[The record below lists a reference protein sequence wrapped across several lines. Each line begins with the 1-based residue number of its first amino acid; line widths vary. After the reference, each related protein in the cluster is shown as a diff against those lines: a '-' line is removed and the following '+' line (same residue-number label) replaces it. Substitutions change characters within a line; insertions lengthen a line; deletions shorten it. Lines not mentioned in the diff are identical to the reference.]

1 MEKTINSILPNLIMG
16 LHPYDG
22 VSYKNK
28 NIDKKNLEL
37 FKNACSVSKV
47 YEYVIKKYN
56 LSMAQ
61 IDHMNPILNRQH
73 IQALQETENKTK
85 KKIDLLAYILIPIKY
100 ENKIISYSKRSHATL
115 FHADMNHIGYEK
127 YINKIYKDEILKYNL
142 DGDYNNLITS
152 NNTKPYTEMESENFT
167 IDYSLLEQYIGF
179 FHGCDILI
187 ADPGAEIDLLAIT
200 GRFDLIKEYINFL
213 RKKFKIVITSVH
225 HAGITIPLLEEN
237 NIDIDGYLTPTNKL
251 GMMMFPNR
259 ETVEFAVKNTN
270 KPVIGMKPLAGGRFL
285 GEKAFEYV
293 FDKLKIN
300 SCMFGMGTIKQ
311 ADSTIKSALSVIK

>member
-1 MEKTINSILPNLIMG
+1 MGKTINSILPNLIMG
-16 LHPYDG
+16 LHPFDG

-28 NIDKKNLEL
+28 KIDKKNLEL
-37 FKNACSVSKV
+37 FKNTYSVSKV
-47 YEYVIKKYN
+47 YEYAIKKYN

-73 IQALQETENKTK
+73 IQALQETEKRTK
-85 KKIDLLAYILIPIKY
+85 KKINLLAYILIPIKY
-100 ENKIISYSKRSHATL
+100 EGKIISYSKRSHATL

-127 YINKIYKDEILKYNL
+127 YINKIYKDEILKYNM

-152 NNTKPYTEMESENFT
+152 KNTKPYTQMESEKFT

-179 FHGCDILI
+179 FAGCDILI

-200 GRFDLIKEYINFL
+200 GRFDLIKEYISFL

-251 GMMMFPNR
+251 GMMMFPNK
-259 ETVEFAVKNTN
+259 ETAEFAVKNTH

-285 GEKAFEYV
+285 GEQAFEYI

-300 SCMFGMGTIKQ
+300 SCMFGMGTIEQ
-311 ADSTIKSALSVIK
+311 TDSTIKSALNVIK

>member
-1 MEKTINSILPNLIMG
+1 MKKTINSILPNLIMG
-16 LHPYDG
+16 LHPFDG
-22 VSYKNK
+22 VSYKNEK
-28 NIDKKNLEL
+28 IDKKNLDL
-37 FKNACSVSKV
+37 FQTTSSVSEV

-61 IDHMNPILNRQH
+61 IDHMNPLLNRQH
-73 IQALQETENKTK
+73 IQALQETEKKTK
-85 KKIDLLAYILIPIKY
+85 KKINLLAYILIPVKY
-100 ENKIISYSKRSHATL
+100 ENKIISYSKRCHATL
-115 FHADMNHIGYEK
+115 YDADMNHIGYEK
-127 YINKIYKDEILKYNL
+127 YINKIHKDEILKYNL
-142 DGDYNNLITS
+142 NGDYNNLIT
-152 NNTKPYTEMESENFT
+152 NQNTKPYTPKESEKFT
-167 IDYSLLEQYIGF
+167 IDYNLLEQYIGF
-179 FHGCDILI
+179 FAGCDILI

-200 GRFDLIKEYINFL
+200 GRFDLIKEYIRFL

-259 ETVEFAVKNTN
+259 ETVEFALKNTN